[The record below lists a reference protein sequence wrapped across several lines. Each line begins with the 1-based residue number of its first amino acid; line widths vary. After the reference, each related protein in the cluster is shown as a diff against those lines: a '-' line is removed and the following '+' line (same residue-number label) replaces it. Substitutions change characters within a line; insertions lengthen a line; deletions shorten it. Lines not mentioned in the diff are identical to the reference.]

1 MSKRQFKSQAS
12 SARAASGAF
21 GGSSQNPGLG
31 TPAFGAI
38 PSTLSFVA
46 EPPDLTAIS
55 DPNVVVAFKNLSKK
69 DNVTKAKAL
78 EDLQTYVLS
87 VGVQEDGLEDQVLEA
102 WVKIYPRISIDNS
115 RRVRQ
120 LAHTLH
126 GQIAVSCGKR
136 VARHVP
142 KVVGAWLGGLYDN
155 DRLVSKAAQQSFK
168 QVFPT
173 QEKVHN
179 VWRSYARPILEYCRD
194 ALLRETVQT
203 LSDERT
209 VSPDEAENKYAA
221 LVGTTLSVVINLA
234 EELAPEENE
243 KIADLYREILGQEK
257 VWDLASSKDASVR
270 RSLYKLLRTALSHQ
284 PELVRSNI
292 STISTCL
299 LAKSLNIDQTGS
311 AYEYSETLLSLTREC
326 PIAWTGAYTAKK
338 AALVR
343 LQQLLKRGS
352 QGGPPEY
359 WSNISEVFQK
369 LPRKIMPNDLA
380 AAKDL
385 LDTVRVGI
393 ARKDEPKW
401 NVIAAWNA
409 YAIIA
414 SHLLSLLPGDKDQEN
429 FLGEAIFPLLERYIR
444 PNTEDSAWSIGSQ
457 GPTVCA
463 SFFHKLYYVRI
474 GGVKENV
481 FNEWRRLGECVVK
494 DIRLSL
500 PEQSQSHSKS
510 QDDLSSEGHRWFLLQ
525 AEILKDIKDDSVAT
539 MLAEISNHIL
549 DSAVGVLTARNGKP
563 YGAAAIIEA
572 ALRLQPTLLDEENDN
587 SNGVAT
593 FVFHE
598 LPSLILSPSSQYLL
612 AILYEYRNRQAFG
625 PAWNDTVRTLLGA
638 QNSPEQFEALRKLL
652 SSPGTVHHINEDI
665 NTSLKAFIT
674 QNFNQAMGGNPEKW
688 TIVTKVL
695 SPSNTVLSQ
704 STKDDIL
711 SEMVNAL
718 SVEGK
723 ASAALQGLD
732 LLAKEHGTKVET
744 LVSTKHGSRLL
755 SNLLFLTESPDD
767 SVAEMAS
774 SVSASFESILSDK
787 REGSSINMSLL
798 AVLNKGINEAGSNSI
813 SIESLVDRA
822 RQTLEQAPE
831 QARNQVAMQL
841 LPDSAQWAAAVRPFL
856 KVTPNPSFAI
866 TSPLGSA
873 VSMITNTSEA
883 SDTATLAQ
891 LPHDSEGYSAAIRMA
906 WYTMSII
913 KATNIFEMISPE
925 RRSEVY
931 QNLIIMVQL
940 ADDNLSLA
948 GANHLWVLY
957 TPEVEAKML
966 DFILGSQSLLR
977 GWLEPS
983 GSNSQPL
990 SGGNF
995 VNTTLDY
1002 FSNNSFGTSALAY
1015 YSARIMSVVNS
1026 QLAELQG
1033 YSKQGALMR
1042 WNGTVRDLRKSKD
1055 IFFTSSLLTDPNAA
1069 MSDSVDLVRLCNEL
1083 IAELTGLKLS
1093 QNTDEGLR
1101 QLVLLNALLQHHQDV
1116 IGNVAQQRLVFLV
1129 KTVCS
1134 WLSQEFAPRTVITE
1148 VLKLSTVVLPLLKEI
1163 YGSHWADALTCLAE
1177 LWANN
1182 ASINDEQL
1190 PAIHASLKLY
1200 AATKM
1205 LVGDDAN
1212 DDLADAWQEFREPLS
1227 KGLIHLLKQVQNVS
1241 DDQHQPLRIVN
1252 ELLAR
1257 QTISIPLEALED
1269 PTELYPLLYA
1279 NSRSIQGTAF
1289 GLLERHIPTAQEQ
1302 ISFDAALTKKDTY
1315 LPAEL
1320 LSLIL
1325 SAPTLDSLADVSFE
1339 RTMPLP
1345 LRGYLLSWLLVFS
1358 HFTNSSLKVKTDY
1371 VANLK
1376 EGGYITGL
1384 LDLMF
1389 DFLGLSNRRPVDAS
1403 KFEITTYD
1411 PNNDEVPEKD
1421 TQWVLIHLYYLS
1433 LRHIPSLAKN
1443 WWLDCKSRQ
1452 VKLAVETWTER
1463 HISPLI
1469 VTAELANVSEW
1480 APTQEDE
1487 DKILVK
1493 ISNKAKEVSVAYEV
1507 DEQAMQILI
1516 RLPGAYPLHLATVE
1530 GVHRVG
1536 VTERQWRSWL
1546 IITQGVIAFSNGNL
1560 IDGLLTWRRNIRGA
1574 LKGQTECSICYSIIS
1589 ADKQLP
1595 TKRCGTCKN
1604 MFHSDCLYKW
1614 FKSSNGSTCPLCR
1627 NQFNYDK

>member
-21 GGSSQNPGLG
+21 GGSFQNPGLG

-87 VGVQEDGLEDQVLEA
+87 VGVQEHGLEDQVLEA
-102 WVKIYPRISIDNS
+102 WVKIYPRISIDSS

-126 GQIAVSCGKR
+126 GHIAVSCGKR

-142 KVVGAWLGGLYDN
+142 KIVGAWLGGLYDN

-179 VWRSYARPILEYCRD
+179 VWRSYSRPILEYCRD

-209 VSPDEAENKYAA
+209 VSPDEAETKYAA

-243 KIADLYREILGQEK
+243 KVADLYREILGQEK
-257 VWDLASSKDASVR
+257 VWDLASSKDAS
-270 RSLYKLLRTALSHQ
+270 
-284 PELVRSNI
+284 
-292 STISTCL
+292 
-299 LAKSLNIDQTGS
+299 TGS

-326 PIAWTGAYTAKK
+326 PIAWTDAYTAKK
-338 AALVR
+338 AALAR

-352 QGGPPEY
+352 QGGTPEY
-359 WSNISEVFQK
+359 WSNISEVFRR
-369 LPRKIMPNDLA
+369 LPHKILPNDLA

-393 ARKDEPKW
+393 TRKDEPKW

-414 SHLLSLLPGDKDQEN
+414 SHLLSLLPSDEDQEK

-444 PNTEDSAWSIGSQ
+444 PDTEDSAWSIGSQ

-463 SFFHKLYYVRI
+463 SLFHKLYYVRV
-474 GGVKENV
+474 GGVRENV
-481 FNEWRRLGECVVK
+481 LNEWRRLGECVVK
-494 DIRLSL
+494 DIKLSL

-510 QDDLSSEGHRWFLLQ
+510 QDDLSSEGRRWFLLQ
-525 AEILKDIKDDSVAT
+525 AEILKDIKDDPVVT
-539 MLAEISNHIL
+539 VLAETSNHIL
-549 DSAVGVLTARNGKP
+549 DSAVDVLTARNGKP
-563 YGAAAIIEA
+563 YGAAAIIEE
-572 ALRLQPTLLDEENDN
+572 ALRLQPTLLDEGNDN

-612 AILYEYRNRQAFG
+612 AILYEYRNRQEFG

-638 QNSPEQFEALRKLL
+638 QNSPEKFQALRKLL
-652 SSPGTVHHINEDI
+652 SSPGTVHHIDEDI
-665 NTSLKAFIT
+665 HNSLEAFIT
-674 QNFNQAMGGNPEKW
+674 RNFNQAMGGNPEKW

-711 SEMVNAL
+711 SEMVSAL
-718 SVEGK
+718 SVEGN

-732 LLAKEHGTKVET
+732 LLAKENGTKVKT
-744 LVSTKHGSRLL
+744 LVSTKHGSSLL

-767 SVAEMAS
+767 GVADMAS
-774 SVSASFESILSDK
+774 SVSASFESILSDD
-787 REGSSINMSLL
+787 REGSPINKSLL
-798 AVLNKGINEAGSNSI
+798 AVLNKGINEAESNSI

-841 LPDSAQWAAAVRPFL
+841 LPDSVQWAAAVRPFL

-873 VSMITNTSEA
+873 VCMITNTSEA
-883 SDTATLAQ
+883 TDTATLAQ

-957 TPEVEAKML
+957 TLEVEAKML
-966 DFILGSQSLLR
+966 DFISESQSLLR
-977 GWLEPS
+977 RWLEAS
-983 GSNSQPL
+983 GSNIQPL
-990 SGGNF
+990 SGSNF

-1002 FSNNSFGTSALAY
+1002 FSKNSLGTSALAY

-1033 YSKQGALMR
+1033 YSKQGASMR

-1069 MSDSVDLVRLCNEL
+1069 MSDSIDLMRVCNEL

-1101 QLVLLNALLQHHQDV
+1101 QLVLLNTLLQHHGDV

-1134 WLSQEFAPRTVITE
+1134 WLSQEFTPRTVITE
-1148 VLKLSTVVLPLLKEI
+1148 ILKLSTAVLPFLKEI
-1163 YGSHWADALTCLAE
+1163 YGSHWADALTYLAE
-1177 LWANN
+1177 MWAKI

-1200 AATKM
+1200 AVTKM

-1212 DDLADAWQEFREPLS
+1212 DDLVDAWQEFREPLS
-1227 KGLIHLLKQVQNVS
+1227 KDVS
-1241 DDQHQPLRIVN
+1241 DDQHQPLKIVN

-1257 QTISIPLEALED
+1257 QTTSIPLEALED
-1269 PTELYPLLYA
+1269 PTKLYPLLYA
-1279 NSRSIQGTAF
+1279 NSRAIQGTAF
-1289 GLLERHIPTAQEQ
+1289 GLLERHIPAAQEQ
-1302 ISFDAALTKKDTY
+1302 ISFDAALTKKDAY

-1358 HFTNSSLKVKTDY
+1358 HFTNSSLKVKSDY

-1403 KFEITTYD
+1403 KFKITTYD

-1433 LRHIPSLAKN
+1433 LRHTPSLAKN

-1452 VKLAVETWTER
+1452 VKLAVETWTEK

-1487 DKILVK
+1487 DKMLVK